1 MLYLGLMSEWCARC
15 GVAAWAYCL
24 MPNHVHLVLV
34 PQTAEAL
41 ARAVGEVHRRYTRR
55 VNAREGWTGYL
66 WQGRFGSSVMDTP
79 HTLAAIRYVELNPV
93 RAGLAPSPGEYPWSS
108 ARAHLEGKDDAL
120 VRVEPMLSMVGDWA
134 GYLAQDVDDAE
145 LSALRRHA
153 RTGRPLG
160 SADFIALLEVNLGRF
175 LRKRKTGPKGPRIT
189 RKRHRDNN

>member
-1 MLYLGLMSEWCARC
+1 MLYLGLMSDWCARC
-15 GVAAWAYCL
+15 GIAVWAYCL

-34 PQTAEAL
+34 PQTAEGL
-41 ARAVGEVHRRYTRR
+41 AGAIGEVHRRYTCR

-66 WQGRFGSSVMDTP
+66 WQGRFGSSAMDAP

-93 RAGLAPSPGEYPWSS
+93 RAGLAALPGEYPWSS

-134 GYLAQDVDDAE
+134 GYLAQDIDDAE
-145 LSALRRHA
+145 LSALRRNA

-160 SADFIALLEVNLGRF
+160 SADFIASLEVRLGRF
-175 LRKRKTGPKGPRIT
+175 LRKRKPGPKSPQST
-189 RKRHRDNN
+189 P